1 MHCVRETVML
11 KAVVRVVSTVL
22 QRLKDHYSPDP
33 LGYTPEKFIYQP
45 QGTLGRVLSA
55 FRSGVCRASTCRQAV
70 IPYSRRLSIIMN
82 LVPCIRLAFQPR
94 NSWIQPTALRTGCK
108 CNVSSLGNIVLC
120 PTLIFSFCNEK
131 RSIVMPLVTF
141 GQNDGIS

>member
-33 LGYTPEKFIYQP
+33 LGYTPEQFIYQP

-55 FRSGVCRASTCRQAV
+55 YRSGVCRAST
-70 IPYSRRLSIIMN
+70 M
-82 LVPCIRLAFQPR
+82 
-94 NSWIQPTALRTGCK
+94 
-108 CNVSSLGNIVLC
+108 
-120 PTLIFSFCNEK
+120 
-131 RSIVMPLVTF
+131 
-141 GQNDGIS
+141 